1 MSAINRNVSQ
11 RVASAS
17 DDGTRDLRSL
27 VGGGNP
33 PVLDPLAGF
42 PNSPFFR
49 RNLKFIQV
57 QDGIGRIRLAA
68 FTIGE

>member
-1 MSAINRNVSQ
+1 MSAINRNVPQ
-11 RVASAS
+11 RVALAAI
-17 DDGTRDLRSL
+17 
-27 VGGGNP
+27 GGGNP